1 LVSHALVQFG
11 DLKHGFP
18 EVIADNL
25 LRLVADALSAGA
37 VLFW

>member
-18 EVIADNL
+18 EAIADNL
-25 LRLVADALSAGA
+25 LRLVADG
-37 VLFW
+37 